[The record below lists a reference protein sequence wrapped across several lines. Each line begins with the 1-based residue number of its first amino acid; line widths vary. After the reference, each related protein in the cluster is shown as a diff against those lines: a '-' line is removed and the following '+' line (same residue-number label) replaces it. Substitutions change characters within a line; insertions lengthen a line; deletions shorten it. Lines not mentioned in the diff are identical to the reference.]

1 MSTNT
6 MPRTVSALSSIELDS
21 YRKSLNNRKKIKSN
35 SLTRLTHAR
44 KVARRAAMILRKQFG
59 IMEVV
64 LFGSMTNPSLFH
76 SRSDVDIAV
85 WGLTGNA
92 YYRAVGILQSLDP
105 EIGVDVIAFEEA
117 PPALQEVIR
126 RDGKPL

>member
-35 SLTRLTHAR
+35 SSTRLTHAR

-59 IMEVV
+59 VMEVV

-117 PPALQEVIR
+117 SPALQEVIR